1 VRQIVA
7 ALLAAA
13 ILVAAG
19 CSEDDEPSKNA
30 GARKSGVPV
39 GGAARIIFVVPPGH
53 PELTLDPQSD
63 YTATTF
69 ALFRCCLGRTLLSYS
84 GRPTEEGGATL
95 RPDLAAAMPEVSGD
109 GLTWTFRLKR
119 GLRYGPPLED
129 TPIVTGD
136 FIRALE
142 REATV
147 GQVAYAFYYTIIEG
161 FGEFMD
167 GKAGSISG
175 LEAPDDNTLV
185 IHLTTPSGDLGNMM
199 SLPATAPIPPTGQD
213 TDALGTAAGHDRGLG
228 PFLVSSGPYM
238 VEGSEDLGFTAPPK
252 DQEPL
257 TGLVVNESVRLVRNP
272 SWRPDKDAL
281 RPAYPDKLEIAM
293 RDAIE
298 QSVKE
303 VSRADADVVV
313 NLGSP
318 PLLPPVTLDE
328 YQNDE
333 DLRRRLYVGSRD
345 VVSFIT
351 MNVAEPP
358 FDDVHVRK
366 AVNLVTD
373 KTAIQDVL
381 GGPVS
386 ADVMGHVFLNSM
398 ENNLLDNYDPY
409 STPDSAGD
417 LAAAKKEMALSR
429 YDRNAD
435 GVCDRS
441 VCEGLVAPAISGIP
455 GIEKIVQS
463 ITADLST
470 VGIRIDPQIVNG
482 NVVLARLNNP
492 NAHIP
497 LGLYLGWAKDFPNA
511 SGFVNSLFTGETVG
525 GRCCNWSLVGASP
538 EQLKDAG
545 YSTRSVP
552 TIDDKVTECRALV
565 GDAQIRC
572 WAETDQLLMETVVP
586 WVPLT
591 VENQLFIVS
600 ERVVGASLDQFT
612 TLPALDRLVIRR

>member
-1 VRQIVA
+1 MRRIIA

-13 ILVAAG
+13 IFAAAG
-19 CSEDDEPSKNA
+19 CSDDDEPSKNT
-30 GARKSGVPV
+30 GARRSGVPV
-39 GGAARIIFVVPPGH
+39 GGTARVVVVVPFGF

-63 YTATTF
+63 YTATSF
-69 ALFRCCLGRTLLSYS
+69 ALFRCCLERTLLSYS

-95 RPDLAAAMPEVSGD
+95 RPDLAAAMPEVSRD
-109 GLTWTFRLKR
+109 GLTWTFHLKR

-129 TPIVTGD
+129 TPIVAGD

-147 GQVAYAFYYTIIEG
+147 GRVAYAFYYTIIEG
-161 FGEFMD
+161 FGEFMN
-167 GKAGSISG
+167 GRAGSISG

-185 IHLTTPSGDLGNMM
+185 IHLTAPSGDLGHMM
-199 SLPATAPIPPTGQD
+199 SLPATTPIPPAAQG
-213 TDALGTAAGHDRGLG
+213 TDALGIAAGHDRDFGQ
-228 PFLVSSGPYM
+228 FLVSTGPYM
-238 VEGSEDLGFTAPPK
+238 IEGSEDLDFTAPPK

-257 TGLVVNESVRLVRNP
+257 SGLVVKESVRLVRNP
-272 SWRPDKDAL
+272 SWEPNEDAL
-281 RPAYPDKLEIAM
+281 RPAYPDELEISIG
-293 RDAIE
+293 DDIE
-298 QSVKE
+298 TSVRE
-303 VSRADADVVV
+303 VSRADADVLV
-313 NLGSP
+313 NLNSP
-318 PLLPPVTLDE
+318 PVLPPATLDA
-328 YQNDE
+328 YQNDQ
-333 DLRRRLYVGSRD
+333 DLRKRLYVGSRD

-351 MNVAEPP
+351 MNIAEPP

-366 AVNLVTD
+366 AANLVID

-398 ENNLLDNYDPY
+398 ENNLLVDYDPY
-409 STPDSAGD
+409 STPASAGNV
-417 LAAAKKEMALSR
+417 AAAKKEMALSH
-429 YDRNAD
+429 YDRNGD
-435 GVCDRS
+435 GVCDRPA
-441 VCEGLVAPAISGIP
+441 CQGLVAPAIKGIP
-455 GIEKIVQS
+455 GIERIVDS
-463 ITADLST
+463 IKEDLST
-470 VGIRIDPQIVNG
+470 VGIRINPEIVDG
-482 NVVLARLNNP
+482 NAVFGRLGNP
-492 NAHIP
+492 NAHVP
-497 LGLYLGWAKDFPNA
+497 LGLYLAWAKDFPNA

-525 GRCCNWSLVGASP
+525 GPCCNWSLVGASP

-552 TIDDKVTECRALV
+552 TIDDKIAECRALV

-612 TLPALDRLVIRR
+612 SLPAMDRLVIRS